1 LNCRKANSL
10 LSAYIDGELAGVEQ
24 MQIRSHIRDCRCC
37 SDEHESLLLTKRML
51 SGVSMQAPR
60 VCLEERILNR
70 IGEEKG
76 AGSAWNN
83 VHGWWSLLAESQRS
97 QVRTVSLF
105 AVFCALALFYVTR
118 PLGQP
123 ISNTQLALELRRQQ
137 LMPATLEPSP
147 RVDDYLRFQLH
158 SQSGQPFSGGPAAVP
173 ASFRSETGP

>member
-10 LSAYIDGELAGVEQ
+10 LSAYIDGELPGVEQ
-24 MQIRSHIRDCRCC
+24 MQVRTHIRDCRCC

-70 IGEEKG
+70 IGEENG
-76 AGSAWNN
+76 AGSSWHNI
-83 VHGWWSLLAESQRS
+83 HGWWSLLPEGQRS
-97 QVRTVSLF
+97 QVRVLSLF
-105 AVFCALALFYVTR
+105 GVFCALAFFYVMR
-118 PLGQP
+118 PLSQP
-123 ISNTQLALELRRQQ
+123 ITNAQLARDLPRYQ
-137 LMPATLEPSP
+137 MPPATLEPSP

-173 ASFRSETGP
+173 ASFQSEPGP